1 MSYLNATE
9 ESAPGVREN
18 APLLPRQSAELGAIL
33 ESGRRGRVGHEVGY
47 PGKQAL
53 AYDPYRHE
61 SAGFFELNALAELR
75 FGEIALFLNA
85 INVTNVRQTNY
96 DPLLRP
102 SLGPGGNPIT
112 DVWAPLAGRTFNLGI
127 RAEP

>member
-1 MSYLNATE
+1 M
-9 ESAPGVREN
+9 
-18 APLLPRQSAELGAIL
+18 PRQAAELGAIL
-33 ESGRRGRVGHEVGY
+33 ESGRRGRVGLEVGY
-47 PGKQAL
+47 TGKQAL

-61 SAGFFELNALAELR
+61 SPGFFELNALGELR

-102 SLGPGGNPIT
+102 SPGPGGNPIT

-127 RAEP
+127 RAGL